1 MTTIGVQYIFA
12 FLLSRSWP
20 LLNISGGLVV
30 HDEHVYFNY
39 VSSVFVAGGQPS
51 IKKFT
56 VGVHTVKVRQNSLN
70 QGELV

>member
-1 MTTIGVQYIFA
+1 M
-12 FLLSRSWP
+12 
-20 LLNISGGLVV
+20 
-30 HDEHVYFNY
+30 HDVHVYFNY